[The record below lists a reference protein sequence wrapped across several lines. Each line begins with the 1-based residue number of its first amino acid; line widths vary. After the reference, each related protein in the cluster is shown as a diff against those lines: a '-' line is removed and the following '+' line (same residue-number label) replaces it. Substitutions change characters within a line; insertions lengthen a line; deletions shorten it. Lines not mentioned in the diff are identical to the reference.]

1 MKFSTVIASAMMILT
16 PLVAGA
22 QNTTNVSVPEPEFVN
37 SYYMLTSDST
47 YAELPKE
54 NGSVKK
60 HVSLGARIGKIASHV
75 ADVGA
80 AAGGIGVYTSNS
92 IGGVVDGIKVMG
104 TAANV
109 GDAANAITNLAFA
122 EGQDIVFGNTH
133 SPYVVSQKGTPI
145 RIVINNGSNSVDP
158 RDMFRVVRFNTSKKD
173 RKIRWQTITP
183 SLFGTTK
190 AEEIGYVNFSGHRY
204 GNQSYVI
211 TIPANENK
219 AGEYG
224 IFYMTLASATDIP
237 IATFSIQ

>member
-1 MKFSTVIASAMMILT
+1 MKYTTLLLSAMIMFAPLT
-16 PLVAGA
+16 SEA
-22 QNTTNVSVPEPEFVN
+22 QNTAKVSVPEPEFVN
-37 SYYMLTSDST
+37 SYYLLTSDST

-60 HVSLGARIGKIASHV
+60 HVSLGSRIAKIATHA

-80 AAGGIGVYTSNS
+80 AVGGIGVYTSNS
-92 IGGVVDGIKVMG
+92 IGGMVDGIKVMG

-109 GDAANAITNLAFA
+109 GDAASAITNLTFA
-122 EGQDIVFGNTH
+122 EGQDIVFSNTH
-133 SPYVVSQKGTPI
+133 SPYVVSQKAAPL
-145 RIVINNGSNSVDP
+145 RIVINNGGNSVDP
-158 RDMFRVVRFNTSKKD
+158 RDMFRVVRFNTTKKN

-190 AEEIGYVNFSGHRY
+190 AEEIGYVNFTGHRY

-211 TIPANENK
+211 TIPANESK